1 MRKGLIQEIKKIGSR
16 QVFTGGISINRLPKI
31 KIKLPPGYPEEEPF
45 DLEEAGTRL
54 NFKSG
59 VIAVDG
65 QRVRSYDDLV
75 KLAAQEKYRD
85 REYIEAVVA
94 LFMAGG

>member
-1 MRKGLIQEIKKIGSR
+1 M
-16 QVFTGGISINRLPKI
+16 
-31 KIKLPPGYPEEEPF
+31 
-45 DLEEAGTRL
+45 